1 MKERTTSEL
10 IEKLGDDVD
19 RCQATLVDAMNEGE
33 IEPDG
38 GLLADYEYEAR
49 QLIRSILAYIEAV
62 TFSVK
67 VTCVERCMKSGID
80 VSDHERYLAIEVNGA
95 LNDKG
100 EVIERSARIRLGQ
113 NVRFAF
119 SLLEK
124 ASGRPSTFDPSD
136 EWWSCFRETVR
147 VRDRLMH
154 PRMPEDIDIS
164 GSDIVNALNARRG
177 FDSVLLTEIERD
189 AERTRIDCVSHQ
201 SSGWTSPA
209 LAD

>member
-19 RCQATLVDAMNEGE
+19 RCHAALITSMDEGE
-33 IEPDG
+33 IQPDG
-38 GLLADYEYEAR
+38 GLVADYEYEAR

-67 VTCVERCMKSGID
+67 VNCVERCMNSGID

-95 LNDKG
+95 LNEKG
-100 EVIERSARIRLGQ
+100 EVIERSAKIRLTQ

-119 SLLEK
+119 NLLEK
-124 ASGRPSTFDPSD
+124 VSGRPSTFDPSE
-136 EWWSCFRETVR
+136 EWWSCFRETIR

-154 PRMPEDIDIS
+154 PRLPEDIDIS
-164 GSDIVNALNARRG
+164 GSDIVNALNAKKG
-177 FDSVLLTEIERD
+177 FDSVLLAEPKLND
-189 AERTRIDCVSHQ
+189 A
-201 SSGWTSPA
+201 
-209 LAD
+209 